1 YGMNQDA
8 GGLVVGFGLTEQ
20 TGLPIGEVGGE
31 EIYGEGGGLLGG
43 PIFGDGPDEVAMRHR
58 SFCEGAPL
66 HVAHHAAFSSV
77 VSGKF
82 ASGKFASGRE
92 RRFGRAGVSAARGQ
106 QIGEVQ
112 ATRL

>member
-1 YGMNQDA
+1 
-8 GGLVVGFGLTEQ
+8 
-20 TGLPIGEVGGE
+20 
-31 EIYGEGGGLLGG
+31 
-43 PIFGDGPDEVAMRHR
+43 MRHR

-112 ATRL
+112 ATRLHLHQKLFGCGMGVGDLLQFEHFGAAETGDDECFHGESLTGLV